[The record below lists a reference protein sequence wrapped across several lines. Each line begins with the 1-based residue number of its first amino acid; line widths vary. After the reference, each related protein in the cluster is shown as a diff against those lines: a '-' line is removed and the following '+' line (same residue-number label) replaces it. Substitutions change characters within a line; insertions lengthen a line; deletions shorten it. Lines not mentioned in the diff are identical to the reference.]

1 MMNAHAM
8 APRMATG
15 QTNGT
20 RNGRGRSGSLTRST
34 RTPMHD
40 ECKGEK
46 RPDVRQIVGFRG
58 VADERCERDGNPGDE
73 CRGVRDAPRGMQP
86 RRPLWQQTI
95 TCHGKKDPRLSV
107 LEDEQHSRHRDGG
120 TKGHDPS
127 HRPEARK
134 LQRVR
139 KGIGDGKLRVRHH
152 AGEHSAD
159 DNVDER
165 ADCRP
170 PRMPIGRLRLGS
182 RVSSAA
188 VEMAS
193 KPM

>member
-1 MMNAHAM
+1 MTNAHAM
-8 APRMATG
+8 APRMVTG

-20 RNGRGRSGSLTRST
+20 RNGRGRSGSLYAKNQNADA
-34 RTPMHD
+34 H

-46 RPDVRQIVGFRG
+46 RPDVRQIVGFRR

-73 CRGVRDAPRGMQP
+73 RRGVRDAPRGMQP

-95 TCHGKKDPRLSV
+95 TCHGKEDPRLSV
-107 LEDEQHSRHRDGG
+107 LKDEQHSRHRDDG

-139 KGIGDGKLRVRHH
+139 EGIGDGQLRVRHD
-152 AGEHSAD
+152 AGEH
-159 DNVDER
+159 ER
-165 ADCRP
+165 R
-170 PRMPIGRLRLGS
+170 
-182 RVSSAA
+182 
-188 VEMAS
+188 
-193 KPM
+193 